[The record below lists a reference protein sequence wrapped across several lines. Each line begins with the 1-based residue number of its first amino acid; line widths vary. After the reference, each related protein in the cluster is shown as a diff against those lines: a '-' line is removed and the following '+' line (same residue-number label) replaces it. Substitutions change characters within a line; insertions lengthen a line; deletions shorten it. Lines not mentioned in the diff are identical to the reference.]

1 MLECRLLLVQPS
13 RLSREGL
20 RNILH
25 SAAGVVQDIA
35 SAQAFLKSE
44 NPVRPDAVIWGAAIP
59 PKLLFSEIAAVQARF
74 YRASNPVK
82 HVVLA
87 NELSASFIRQIAIL
101 DVEALLHDDI
111 TGEVLLKSIELV
123 MLGQRLF
130 PVIRQREQAAVRAEV
145 VPFPI
150 VPQRVGGA
158 PLLHPRDVAL
168 SFREGEI
175 LRHLVDGASNK
186 AIAFKLQITEATVK
200 VHVRALL
207 RKIRVAN
214 RTQAATWALNNRHEF
229 SDAIRRPLQIAEG

>member
-1 MLECRLLLVQPS
+1 MIECRLLLVQPS

-20 RNILH
+20 RNILKT
-25 SAAGVVQDIA
+25 AAVVVQDVS

-44 NPVRPDAVIWGAAIP
+44 NPIRPDAVIWGAAIP
-59 PKLLFSEIAAVQARF
+59 AKLLFSEIAAVQARF
-74 YRASNPVK
+74 YRAPNPVK

-87 NELSASFIRQIAIL
+87 NELSTSFIRQIAIL

-130 PVIRQREQAAVRAEV
+130 PVMRQRDLVAAQADV
-145 VPFPI
+145 VPFPVMPQRTGG
-150 VPQRVGGA
+150 VPQ
-158 PLLHPRDVAL
+158 LHPRDVAL

-175 LRHLVDGASNK
+175 LRHLVEGASNK

-214 RTQAATWALNNRHEF
+214 RTQAATWALNNRHEI
-229 SDAIRRPLQIAEG
+229 SEAIRLPLQIAKG

>member
-1 MLECRLLLVQPS
+1 MECRLLLVQPS

-20 RNILH
+20 HAILRNGASII
-25 SAAGVVQDIA
+25 QDVA
-35 SAQAFLKSE
+35 SAQAFLKSD
-44 NPVRPDAVIWGAAIP
+44 NPIRPDAVIWGAAIP
-59 PKLLFSEIAAVQARF
+59 AKLLFSEIAAVQARF
-74 YRASNPVK
+74 YRAPNPVK
-82 HVVLA
+82 HVVLTD
-87 NELSASFIRQIAIL
+87 ELSVSFIRQIAIL

-111 TGEVLLKSIELV
+111 SGEVLLKSIELV

-130 PVIRQREQAAVRAEV
+130 PVMRQRELATAQADV
-145 VPFPI
+145 VPFPLG
-150 VPQRVGGA
+150 PQRTGG
-158 PLLHPRDVAL
+158 PSLLHPRDVAL

-214 RTQAATWALNNRHEF
+214 RTQAATWALNNRHEI
-229 SDAIRRPLQIAEG
+229 SDAIRPPLQIAEG